1 MTEAAYQAKL
11 ISQYE
16 AEGWTVLKLMQVQ
29 KAGYPDLLLLK
40 PDAVRWVEVKG
51 PKGRTSKM
59 QNYRIAEL
67 RGKGFTVEILMP

>member
-11 ISQYE
+11 IRHYE

-67 RGKGFTVEILMP
+67 RGKGFTVEILRS